1 MNMDDVFRDLEKHGK
16 TDVDHLVQW
25 MKDSKLID
33 ATKEQEMKARKLF
46 MDAHDAHRVELNKFK
61 EVIEKLAAEQK
72 KTVEQ
77 LSKQLAA
84 EGPRFVN
91 AAMAGLAAFTEALKG
106 MAEVFRNL
114 EKEGKTNIDNLVKWM
129 QDSKLIESTKEEQD
143 RARAMFSA
151 VADATRIT
159 MDEFKH
165 VISQL
170 AAGNAETVED
180 FSRQLADEGP
190 CLMRA
195 ATQEMAEVFRDLERE
210 GKTNIENLVKWM
222 RDSKLIES
230 TKEEQDRAK
239 ALFSAVAD
247 ATRITVDEFKH
258 VISQLAADNRDTVE
272 HYSKQLADEGL
283 RVKRA
288 TDEGIAAFKDAL
300 ARK

>member
-1 MNMDDVFRDLEKHGK
+1 MSHC
-16 TDVDHLVQW
+16 
-25 MKDSKLID
+25 
-33 ATKEQEMKARKLF
+33 A
-46 MDAHDAHRVELNKFK
+46 
-61 EVIEKLAAEQK
+61 
-72 KTVEQ
+72 
-77 LSKQLAA
+77 
-84 EGPRFVN
+84 
-91 AAMAGLAAFTEALKG
+91 G

-170 AAGNAETVED
+170 AA
-180 FSRQLADEGP
+180 
-190 CLMRA
+190 
-195 ATQEMAEVFRDLERE
+195 EMAEVFRDLERE

-247 ATRITVDEFKH
+247 VTRITVDEFKH